1 MKKSIFHN
9 IGYKLLA
16 IVFAI
21 LLWLVVVN
29 ITDYTITVKI
39 EDIPVEQLNT
49 DVLEELDQVY
59 DVVKGD
65 TVDIYVK
72 GRRSVVG
79 NMTAKNFYAYADVSQ
94 MSITNSVQIYVVP
107 RNKSVEDDIS
117 IEYVD
122 NIMQLSL
129 EDKVTQQFPVKAETN
144 GEPKSGYAVG
154 DAIATPNIITI
165 EGPKSAVEK
174 ITDVV
179 VKVDTSGADD
189 SLTAV
194 SDIILLDAYGEQ
206 IRNDKIV
213 MSQSQADVTVNIYP
227 VKTIDVY
234 VNVKGTPA
242 DGYGIS
248 DIVYQ
253 PQTINIAGSEDV
265 IGNIES
271 VEISDLSVS
280 GLNEDLQ
287 TTVDINDYLPENVV
301 LAQSNSELAITVD
314 IEKLTTKKINLG
326 SSDISF
332 TGKNNE
338 YNYDVD
344 MSDNIIVEVAGLESV
359 IGELDADAI
368 KPVVDCSDFKVGSHT
383 ATLEFKEI
391 DGVKYTVT
399 GVITVI
405 VQIKN

>member
-1 MKKSIFHN
+1 MKKSLFHN

-29 ITDYTITVKI
+29 ITDYTVTVKI

-79 NMTAKNFYAYADVSQ
+79 NLTSKNFYAYADVSQ

-107 RNKSVEDDIS
+107 RNKSIEDDIS

-129 EDKVTQQFPVKAETN
+129 EDKVTEQFPVKAVTN
-144 GEPKSGYAVG
+144 GDPKSGYAVG
-154 DAIATPNIITI
+154 EAIATPNIITI
-165 EGPKSAVEK
+165 EGPKSAVDK

-179 VKVDTSGADD
+179 VKIDTSDAYE

-194 SDIILLDAYGEQ
+194 SDIVLLDAYGEQ
-206 IRNDKIV
+206 IRNDKIA
-213 MSQSQADVTVNIYP
+213 MSQNQADVTVNIYP

-234 VNVKGTPA
+234 VDVKGTPA

-248 DIVYQ
+248 DVVYQ
-253 PQTINIAGSEDV
+253 PQTINIAGGEEALDR
-265 IGNIES
+265 IES
-271 VEISDLSVS
+271 INISDLSVS

-287 TTVDINDYLPENVV
+287 TTVDINDYLPDGVI

-314 IEKLTTKKINLG
+314 IEKLTTKKINLS

-338 YNYDVD
+338 YNYDFD

-399 GVITVI
+399 GVITVV